1 MLTHGALTQG
11 EVDMTDNTIRD
22 GQIHQAQQERM
33 VRDTLIMQKVNAT
46 HRIAFADKYPGQVE
60 HVLRLITERLQTGLT
75 KMETTDLHNPDSWIL
90 NCREISDLAHAMAAV
105 NSIRNNMKPE

>member
-1 MLTHGALTQG
+1 MSTHGALTQE

-105 NSIRNNMKPE
+105 NSIRNNIKPE